1 MAKPAP
7 DDNYRQSYLPF
18 VNVEQFRAK
27 AKSLLPWSVYAFYS
41 TGATDEVTLKEN
53 QRAFTRL
60 LFKWR
65 CLRGVSGVNLQTTV
79 QGDTIGSPVCV
90 APASLQGL
98 AHPGGEVSM
107 ARACAASNTL
117 MTLSTMSSC
126 SLEDVAECAADS
138 PSPKWFQ
145 LYTLTDR
152 EITRRLVQRA
162 EKSGYKALVMT
173 IDLPRVGIRYVG
185 DQAFKFPP
193 FASLPNFSDLHRDP
207 STKVSSSSISSRSA
221 PDKPLEIVLDRII
234 TWDDVAWLK
243 SITKL
248 PIIVKGV
255 MNAED
260 ATEALRR
267 GVSGIWV
274 SNHGARQLDST
285 AATIEVLPE
294 VVHAINGRVE
304 VYVDGGV
311 RNGGDVLKALALGAR
326 AVFVGRPALWGL
338 ACNGE
343 AGVCQ
348 VLELLNKELEL
359 SMALCG
365 CPSVHDIPES
375 IVVPAAKY
383 RSNL

>member
-1 MAKPAP
+1 MASKKEDAEKASA
-7 DDNYRQSYLPF
+7 RHLPF
-18 VNVEQFRAK
+18 QSVAEFEEHAK
-27 AKSLLPWSVYAFYS
+27 VVLPKQAYDYYS
-41 TGATDEVTLKEN
+41 SGATNEVSLREN
-53 QRAFTRL
+53 CQAFSRL
-60 LFKWR
+60 LLRWR
-65 CLRGVSGVNLQTTV
+65 CLRGITNADLRTTV
-79 QGDTIGSPVCV
+79 QGDAISSPICV
-90 APASLQGL
+90 APTAMQRM
-98 AHPGGEVSM
+98 ACPDGEVAM
-107 ARACAASNTL
+107 ARACARSKTV
-117 MTLSTMSSC
+117 MTLSTWATSSIEQVAAASAGDPA
-126 SLEDVAECAADS
+126 SLR
-138 PSPKWFQ
+138 WFQ
-145 LYTLTDR
+145 LYIYSDR
-152 EITRRLVQRA
+152 EITRRLAERA
-162 EKSGYKALVMT
+162 ERCGYKAIAVT
-173 IDLPRVGIRYVG
+173 VDTPRLGIRYA
-185 DQAFKFPP
+185 DMENKFTLPRHLTLAN
-193 FASLPNFSDLHRDP
+193 FDTSGAHASGVKGSSQSGLAEYVASLID
-207 STKVSSSSISSRSA
+207 RS
-221 PDKPLEIVLDRII
+221 LC
-234 TWDDVAWLK
+234 WDDIDWLK

-294 VVHAINGRVE
+294 VVHAVNGRVE

-365 CPSVHDIPES
+365 CPSVLDVPES
-375 IVVPAAKY
+375 IVVPAARY
-383 RSNL
+383 RSAL